1 MHQKEQ
7 IFTAKMLV
15 SLFTILKVFPIP
27 VSNVRLSSL
36 CPYPTDICSHHAID
50 MDKKKGN
57 IEGDICHLLMG
68 KRGLTN
74 KACPKFIFI

>member
-36 CPYPTDICSHHAID
+36 CPYPTDIRSHHAID
-50 MDKKKGN
+50 MDKKKKKE
-57 IEGDICHLLMG
+57 ILKVTYATFSWG
-68 KRGLTN
+68 KEV
-74 KACPKFIFI
+74 